1 MARPADT
8 EWITEGAAVAEY
20 SGDTLFGHIT
30 FTTISELSPL
40 WIVLDNGNRY
50 YRTTLR
56 AYGVEDDGPELM
68 SAGDQR
74 VRDALA
80 VKILAQVIAGLHNV
94 EHTVTALTA
103 DNVVAVL
110 THIERVVGEAK
121 AAITAEDIMDTARAA
136 EGNQHNG

>member
-1 MARPADT
+1 MTSP
-8 EWITEGAAVAEY
+8 EPVWIAEGARVVEFV
-20 SGDTLFGHIT
+20 GDPLLSDVT

-40 WIVLDNGNRY
+40 WIVLENGNRY

-56 AYGVEDDGPELM
+56 PYGDDDDGPELL
-68 SAGDQR
+68 AADDQR

-80 VKILAQVIAGLHNV
+80 VKILAQVMTGLHSV
-94 EHTVTALTA
+94 EHAVTALTA

-121 AAITAEDIMDTARAA
+121 AAITADDIADTARVA
-136 EGNQHNG
+136 EGN